1 MRRRLRPRSKEFDS
15 HVNANQFDHTTQI
28 QDIWPFNS
36 EKKPHPRFVRSVPD
50 IKFEHFV
57 FFLAIDSMPLRSYP
71 IQPLIISDFCSPRLF
86 GVLARRVAAA
96 DHLLTPADVCNTMVQ
111 ELNRPAMKGWVGLNT
126 QVSSQKLDACRS
138 WKNHFTTP
146 QQVYLRGGLLEDSSA
161 NHCFI
166 FMLRRGLGL

>member
-1 MRRRLRPRSKEFDS
+1 
-15 HVNANQFDHTTQI
+15 
-28 QDIWPFNS
+28 
-36 EKKPHPRFVRSVPD
+36 
-50 IKFEHFV
+50 
-57 FFLAIDSMPLRSYP
+57 
-71 IQPLIISDFCSPRLF
+71 
-86 GVLARRVAAA
+86 
-96 DHLLTPADVCNTMVQ
+96 MVQ